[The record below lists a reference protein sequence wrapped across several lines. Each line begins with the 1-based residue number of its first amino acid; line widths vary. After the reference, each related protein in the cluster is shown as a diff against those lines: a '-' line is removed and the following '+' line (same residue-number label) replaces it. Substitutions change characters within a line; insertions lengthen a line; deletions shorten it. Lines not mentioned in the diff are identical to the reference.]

1 MTYAALLVPVDAEPV
16 IDPRLTFAVAL
27 ANQFEAR
34 LIGVGAEIW
43 RVMALGG
50 EFDGGYGAGMMVAAE
65 TDRVEADLK
74 RAETKFRHAGASVRQ
89 GADWRSAVG
98 FPVAEIA
105 AEARC
110 ADLIVTSHRVRDGRS
125 DDDVAAPGALVLQ
138 AGRPVLFTPAGAD
151 RLELRS
157 VVVAWKDTRE
167 SRRAVADALPLLK
180 RATSVVLSEVCY
192 HEQAA
197 AARARLADV
206 AGYLLRHGVHAS
218 ATVCVEEKDV
228 HSADQFLAFADQ
240 HEADLIVAGAY
251 GHSRLAERV
260 FGGFTKALLAHTSR
274 AVMLS
279 H

>member
-1 MTYAALLVPVDAEPV
+1 MTYATLLVPVEAKPE
-16 IDPRLTFAVAL
+16 IDHRLTFAVDL

-43 RVMALGG
+43 RVMAVGG
-50 EFDGGYGAGMMVAAE
+50 EFDGGYGASMMVAAE
-65 TDRVEADLK
+65 TDRVEDDLR
-74 RAETKFRHAGASVRQ
+74 RAEAKFRRAGAGVRQ
-89 GADWRSAVG
+89 GVDWRSAFR

-105 AEARC
+105 AEARS
-110 ADLIVTSHRVRDGRS
+110 ADLIVTSRRVRDGTS
-125 DDDVAAPGALVLQ
+125 DDNVAAPGALVLQ
-138 AGRPVLFTPAGAD
+138 AGRPVLFTPAEAD
-151 RLELRS
+151 RLELRNIA
-157 VVVAWKDTRE
+157 VAWKDTRE

-192 HEQAA
+192 HEDAA
-197 AARARLADV
+197 AAQVRLDDV

-228 HSADQFLAFADQ
+228 HAADQFLAFAD
-240 HEADLIVAGAY
+240 HHKAGLIVAGAY
-251 GHSRLAERV
+251 GHSRFEERV
-260 FGGFTKALLAHTSR
+260 FGGFTRALLAQTSR